1 MIINSDLRQAIRSAI
16 NVLQEQNSS
25 SRRQR
30 GEQEAIKTL
39 LGSARFKARVKAAD
53 RDLKMAK
60 LLNQRA
66 GKFYES
72 IGLYSS
78 CNYYINNH
86 DKFVA
91 AGGVI
96 PPSAKVPRFDFV
108 MAELAAAT
116 EKRGLTILKQLG
128 VNWS

>member
-53 RDLKMAK
+53 RDLKMAN
-60 LLNQRA
+60 LLAKRA

-78 CNYYINNH
+78 CNYITNH